1 MNESIRHSVL
11 VVDDDPAIVI
21 GLRKRLQAGGFEV
34 CAALTAADAMDLAR
48 SGVADVM
55 TLDVGLPGEINGLRL
70 AAILK
75 EDERTRNI
83 PVVFITG
90 TADDEFKRQCQAAG
104 GVCFLAK
111 PYDPDVLIR
120 VLKGIFGNDELAQA
134 ARLSS
139 AKRRQPQGV
148 GLTFVTAAR
157 P

>member
-1 MNESIRHSVL
+1 MNEPIRHGVL

-21 GLRKRLQAGGFEV
+21 GLRKRLQAGGFDV
-34 CAALTAADAMDLAR
+34 AAALNAADALDLAR

-75 EDERTRNI
+75 EDERTREI

-120 VLKGIFGNDELAQA
+120 LLNGLFGNDELSEA
-134 ARLSS
+134 ARISS
-139 AKRRQPQGV
+139 AKRRQPLGF
-148 GLTFVTAAR
+148 GPTYASAPR
-157 P
+157 W